1 HRRSRPGR
9 RAGRGAEHRAGRG
22 IGRGAGRGSGR
33 GAGRIAGHTAGHTA
47 RRGTGQRMTA
57 EAAAETHRIGLR
69 RLLTLLSGRA
79 AFRLLLYGSAVVLVA
94 AWSRED
100 FSRYAAAVGAVGWLS
115 MVVQS
120 GPEKAAL
127 TLVPRARRTR
137 EQLAG
142 MLRAA
147 VAYVPLPFTLTAVA
161 ALLLAPGATVTLYLL
176 AVAYYVGLGC
186 GMLGVAVHRA
196 LGGY

>member
-1 HRRSRPGR
+1 
-9 RAGRGAEHRAGRG
+9 
-22 IGRGAGRGSGR
+22 
-33 GAGRIAGHTAGHTA
+33 
-47 RRGTGQRMTA
+47 MTTPADAA
-57 EAAAETHRIGLR
+57 EAHRIGPR

-79 AFRLLLYGSAVVLVA
+79 AFRLLLYGSAGVLVA

-100 FSRYAAAVGAVGWLS
+100 FNRYAAAVGAVGWLS

-127 TLVPRARRTR
+127 ALIPRARRTR
-137 EQLAG
+137 DQLAG
-142 MLRAA
+142 MLRTA
-147 VAYVPLPFTLTAVA
+147 VAYVPLPFTAAAVA
-161 ALLLAPGATVTLYLL
+161 ALLISPGSTVTVYLL

-196 LGGY
+196 LGGYARDTVHFTLLGVGMIGLAGLAFAVSIPPVAYLTGLLALVTALNVA